1 MVAVS
6 EFCLRGHSDVPS
18 TQKWMGVK
26 NYLKLQENIADLVD
40 KGGRVKKSKKIVDVI
55 YGISDWCRVV
65 WDIIHCGRHDDA
77 TQHIA
82 TRRAP
87 RTPSNLRHI
96 ALNGSSGAKGG
107 RGGAK
112 GRQCNTVSDSLR
124 ILCPIVQDNHYVL
137 VQLLLPN
144 RACVSLNQ
152 VERLGRIGDGGT
164 RFPSW
169 K

>member
-1 MVAVS
+1 MDGGKELPENCRKALQIWLTK
-6 EFCLRGHSDVPS
+6 EG
-18 TQKWMGVK
+18 GVK
-26 NYLKLQENIADLVD
+26 QIQ
-40 KGGRVKKSKKIVDVI
+40 KIVDVI

-112 GRQCNTVSDSLR
+112 RRQCTRSVTSCGFCALSS
-124 ILCPIVQDNHYVL
+124 VQDNHYIL